1 MVSRRAL
8 FVLMGA
14 RPILAASGKG
24 QETAGDRQRF
34 LDPTTEFEVVRLTSP
49 EFVTI
54 LPSNTGR
61 TVSRRAEFLI
71 CGSDRGQGMQ
81 AYRIEVKSGKTRQL
95 TELAALEP
103 ETMTLAGGDRW
114 LYAIDG
120 ARLLQINLGTL
131 RERVI
136 AEMGESGRKLSV
148 SEDGL
153 NAVFAEKA
161 GEMTRLRFTPT
172 GKPGLQTVAEF
183 EGVLT
188 EVGVRPKRAGLFYVR
203 DGGLW
208 LASFDGKENRQ
219 LKTPSGQVLEA
230 QWSPD
235 GRAILYLLQPGDG
248 VGRLNEIHE
257 YAPDANTDLMLAKT
271 SQFVRFAPNGD
282 ATVFL
287 GASGSKAQ
295 PTLLLLLRAVRRE
308 LTVCEHKCSDPR
320 LANPTFAPN
329 SQRIFFQTDR
339 HGKMVIYS
347 MVVDRLVDPT
357 EDATQ

>member
-8 FVLMGA
+8 LVLMGA

-24 QETAGDRQRF
+24 REAAGDRQRF

-49 EFVTI
+49 EFVSI

-61 TVSRRAEFLI
+61 TVSRRAEFLV

-81 AYRIEVKSGKTRQL
+81 AYRIETKSGKTRQL

-120 ARLLQINLGTL
+120 VRLLQINVGTL

-136 AEMGESGRKLSV
+136 AEMTESGRKLSV

-153 NAVFAEKA
+153 NAVFAERDGAK
-161 GEMTRLRFTPT
+161 TLLRFTPT

-183 EGVLT
+183 EGDLT

-235 GRAILYLLQPGDG
+235 GRALLYLMQPVDG
-248 VGRLNEIHE
+248 AGRLNEIHE
-257 YAPDANTDLMLAKT
+257 YAPDTNTDLMLAKT

-295 PTLLLLLRAVRRE
+295 PTLLLLLRAARRE
-308 LTVCEHKCSDPR
+308 LTLCEHKCSDPR

>member
-8 FVLMGA
+8 LVLMGA
-14 RPILAASGKG
+14 RPIVAAGGKG

-34 LDPTTEFEVVRLTSP
+34 LDPTTEFEVVRMTSP
-49 EFVTI
+49 EFVSI

-61 TVSRRAEFLI
+61 TISRRADFLI
-71 CGSDRGQGMQ
+71 CGSDRGRGMQ
-81 AYRIEVKSGKTRQL
+81 AYRIETKSGKTRQL

-120 ARLLQINLGTL
+120 VRLLQINVGTL

-136 AEMGESGRKLSV
+136 AEMTESGRKLSL

-153 NAVFAEKA
+153 NAVFAEKDGA
-161 GEMTRLRFTPT
+161 KTRLRFTPT

-183 EGVLT
+183 EGDLT

-208 LASFDGKENRQ
+208 LASFDGRENRQ

-235 GRAILYLLQPGDG
+235 GRAILYLLQPGEG
-248 VGRLNEIHE
+248 AGRLSEIHE
-257 YAPDANTDLMLAKT
+257 YAPDANTNLMLAKT